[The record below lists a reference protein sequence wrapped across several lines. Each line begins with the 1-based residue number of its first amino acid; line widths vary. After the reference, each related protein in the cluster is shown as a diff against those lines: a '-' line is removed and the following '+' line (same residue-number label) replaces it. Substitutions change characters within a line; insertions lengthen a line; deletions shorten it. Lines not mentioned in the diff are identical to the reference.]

1 MRMKT
6 LNFRHFFCLLT
17 AFLFFIVFCIV
28 LLQKRPQNASFD
40 LKPYR
45 NYVFSLKERIAKQD
59 SIISAGAYKD
69 TIIQYKYKTIRDT
82 ITIKELPDLKVIID
96 SIYGTVVLINDSLLG
111 FNKFQVRAIAVTHV
125 DLLECKDRLDL
136 CRQVSSAKDTVIL
149 LQDSIIKADS
159 LAITAIDKELKMAKK
174 EVVKERFFKRVWQG
188 VSGVLAVVILAH

>member
-1 MRMKT
+1 MKT
-6 LNFRHFFCLLT
+6 LNFRPFFCLLA
-17 AFLFFIVFCIV
+17 AFLFFVIFCII
-28 LLQKRPQNASFD
+28 LFPKRQQNAYFD

-45 NYVFSLKERIAKQD
+45 NYVASLKERIAKQD
-59 SIISAGAYKD
+59 SIISALHTKD
-69 TIIQYKYKTIRDT
+69 TIVLHKYKIIRDT
-82 ITIKELPDLKVIID
+82 IKVKELPELKVVID
-96 SIYGTVVLINDSLLG
+96 SIYGTVVLIDDSLLG
-111 FNKFQVRAIAVTHV
+111 FNKFQARAIAVTHV